1 MKTIVV
7 HDYCGHPFQIDLS
20 KQLAKNGYR
29 VYHIYTSISGGPK
42 GDLTNIDNL
51 EVVDLGKDEE
61 PVQKESLFKRRT
73 QEKNYGKKLV
83 QFVKGLNPD
92 IIFSANTPLEAQR
105 QIVEWANLNKTPF
118 VFWLQDIISMAANSI
133 LKKKNRLLAKI
144 VWEYFSR
151 IEKKALRNSQHI
163 ITISEDFDT
172 VLLDWG
178 ISSDKIITIPNWAP
192 IDQIPVVEKR
202 NKFSEKFGL
211 VDSFNVIYS
220 GTLGMKHN
228 PQIISDAA
236 EKLRDNNEI
245 KIVVITQGAG
255 MDYLKAE
262 KSSKSLDN
270 LLLLPFQ
277 PFEDLPKVLGSADLL
292 LTLLEKEA
300 GVFSV
305 PSKVWSS
312 YCAGRASLL
321 VVPEDNLSAKITKR
335 NKTGIVLSLNESGE
349 LHEKI
354 NKYYNEQDSLKE
366 LGINARTFAEEN
378 FRVEKIALRFQKVIE
393 SLTY

>member
-51 EVVDLGKDEE
+51 EVVDLGKGEK
-61 PVQKESLFKRRT
+61 PVQKESLFKRRI

-83 QFVKGLNPD
+83 QFVKGLDPD

-105 QIVEWANLNKTPF
+105 QIVEWANLNKIPF
-118 VFWLQDIISMAANSI
+118 VFWLQDIISVAANSI

-151 IEKKALRNSQHI
+151 IEKKALRDSQHI

-178 ISSDKIITIPNWAP
+178 ISSDKTITIPNWAP
-192 IDQIPVVEKR
+192 INQIPVVEKR

-211 VDSFNVIYS
+211 VDSFNIIYS

-255 MDYLKAE
+255 MDYLKAK
-262 KSSKSLDN
+262 KSSKNLDN

-335 NKTGIVLSLNESGE
+335 NKTGIVLSLDEASE